1 MRDSPPVSRVYLE
14 YQGDSIE
21 LPVGETVIGR
31 DITCA
36 LRFNDPSVSR
46 RHLRFV
52 RRADEVF
59 VQDLGSTNGTT
70 LNDKALSGPMLVED
84 GDALALGNRRVIVRV
99 GESDERPEDTLSL
112 KNMNVPRE
120 LEKIR
125 AATTRIAVTVP
136 PPVAAAAEAAISHRR
151 HQRQP
156 FSLQLVY
163 VSEELEIEATTRDLS
178 MSGVFVCTQVL
189 DPVGT
194 RCQLAILIDGGPPLR
209 LGAVVRRVVEHDP
222 YGGMGVEFEN
232 VGAAERAW
240 LEKTIERLA
249 GDSAA

>member
-1 MRDSPPVSRVYLE
+1 VSRVYLE

-52 RRADEVF
+52 RRADQVF

-70 LNDKALSGPMLVED
+70 LNEKSLSGPMLVED
-84 GDALALGNRRVIVRV
+84 GDALAIGNRRLVIRI
-99 GESDERPEDTLSL
+99 GESDEQPEDTLSL
-112 KNMNVPRE
+112 KSMNVPRE

-136 PPVAAAAEAAISHRR
+136 PPVAAAAAGNKAK
-151 HQRQP
+151 
-156 FSLQLVY
+156 
-163 VSEELEIEATTRDLS
+163 A
-178 MSGVFVCTQVL
+178 
-189 DPVGT
+189 
-194 RCQLAILIDGGPPLR
+194 
-209 LGAVVRRVVEHDP
+209 GAVHD
-222 YGGMGVEFEN
+222 
-232 VGAAERAW
+232 
-240 LEKTIERLA
+240 KS
-249 GDSAA
+249 DKSDKK